1 MATFVTSGALGI
13 NLAQTFT
20 PSTDLYPYPG
30 ANNFALGTVVLGTD
44 NSQWVYVLASGNI
57 AQYDFVGI
65 DENFAAA
72 PLDETMADDGWQVGV
87 AQVAIDS
94 ASYGWVCTKGANV
107 TGKIGASCA
116 ADVPLYISATAGT
129 LDDAAG
135 SSTYSKIDGI
145 VAVVGNTATVSANV
159 EVLITWPKSN
169 TF

>member
-1 MATFVTSGALGI
+1 MAYSTQNTLGVG
-13 NLAQTFT
+13 LTQTFT
-20 PSTDLYPYPG
+20 PSTSLYPYPG
-30 ANNFALGTVVLGTD
+30 ENPFAVGQVVTGTD
-44 NSQWVYVLASGNI
+44 NSEWVYVLASGNI

-72 PLDETMADDGWQVGV
+72 PITEAMADAGWQVGV
-87 AQVAIDS
+87 AQIAIAS

-107 TGKIGASCA
+107 TGKVLASCA
-116 ADVPLYISATAGT
+116 ADVPLYISATAGS

-159 EVLITWPKSN
+159 EVLLTWPRSQ
-169 TF
+169 TI